1 MENMEALIARVT
13 REVLMALENSPALE
27 TVEAEAHDLR
37 ARTVFAAGEVLTA
50 RVAKETALPPQPSPD
65 TPEGIARLID
75 HTLLKPEATA
85 RQIAQL
91 CAEAREHHF
100 ASVCINPWY
109 VRLAA
114 DLLSDVED
122 VEVCTVVGFPLGATT
137 PQVKAYEALQAIA
150 DGATEVD
157 MVINIGAL
165 KSKRYDAVARDIRAV
180 VRAAHAAGALVKVII
195 EAALLTDEEKVAA
208 CLLAKQAEADFVK
221 TSTGFGPGGATVEDV
236 ALMRAVVGPDMGVKA
251 AGGIRSYEAARAMVA
266 AGANRIGA
274 SAGVRILAEARQQV
288 A

>member
-1 MENMEALIARVT
+1 MENLEALIARVT
-13 REVLMALENSPALE
+13 HEVLTALQSSPALE
-27 TVEAEAHDLR
+27 TVETEAEGWR
-37 ARTVFAAGEVLTA
+37 ARTVMAAGEVITA
-50 RVAKETALPPQPSPD
+50 RVEKAGTPPAREVAA
-65 TPEGIARLID
+65 TPESIARMID

-85 RQIAQL
+85 QQIAHL
-91 CAEAREHHF
+91 CAEAREYHF

-180 VRAAHAAGALVKVII
+180 VRAAHGAGALVKVII
-195 EAALLTDEEKVAA
+195 EAALLTQEEKIAA
-208 CLLAKQAEADFVK
+208 CLLAKQVGADFVK

-236 ALMRAVVGPDMGVKA
+236 ALMRAVVGPEMGVKA
-251 AGGIRSYEAARAMVA
+251 AGGIRSYEAAQAMIA

-274 SAGVRILAEARQQV
+274 SAGVRIVAEAEKM